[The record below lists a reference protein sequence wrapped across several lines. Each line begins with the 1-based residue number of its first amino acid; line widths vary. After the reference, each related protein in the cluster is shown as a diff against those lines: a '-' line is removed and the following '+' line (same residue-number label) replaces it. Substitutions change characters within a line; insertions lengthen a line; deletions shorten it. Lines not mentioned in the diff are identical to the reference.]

1 MSDKKYQILK
11 YHNDI
16 NKLKLGIFTEKE
28 TNIFFTLLL
37 KARDAQIDE
46 NIINI
51 SFSELK
57 ELSNGDKNNSRFIK
71 SILSLNSKL
80 KSLNQTIETKPGVFN
95 TFSLFGDITTDTN
108 EETIEIPIDDK
119 FKYLVHNFMGN
130 FTIIDF
136 KLLVSLKGNYLKTL
150 YRLLKQWDTKQ
161 ERIFEIENFR
171 EILEIPKSY
180 KMYNIDQKIL
190 KPALKELSK
199 YFENLKIE
207 KIKKG
212 VKIVS
217 IKFKWKSKKKNLND
231 TLEITI
237 SEKLNK
243 TIEKAKRNR
252 YLVKL
257 LNVNNIEKLLQM
269 FDEDLIIKGLNKA
282 YKEIN
287 KEIKSINYLVKTI
300 ETVAEEQSKV
310 LVVEP
315 EIVNNSS
322 SNEDIIQA
330 EVIEI
335 KPKEEKI
342 ITNSKIKK
350 VKVTEEEYKK
360 LYEMHLEKYN
370 TKHSIFAEK
379 SFHVRYDITERPRI
393 TKKLK
398 SLIEEF
404 EISENEILKE
414 ILNGSSR
421 EEAVNKVV
429 EERKSNQKTIDSEY
443 EEFLRWKREQE
454 KLKSKKYRK

>member
-1 MSDKKYQILK
+1 MPDKKYQILK

-212 VKIVS
+212 VKIAS

-237 SEKLNK
+237 SERLSKV
-243 TIEKAKRNR
+243 IEKAKRNR

-300 ETVAEEQSKV
+300 EPVAEEQS
-310 LVVEP
+310 
-315 EIVNNSS
+315 
-322 SNEDIIQA
+322 
-330 EVIEI
+330 
-335 KPKEEKI
+335 
-342 ITNSKIKK
+342 
-350 VKVTEEEYKK
+350 
-360 LYEMHLEKYN
+360 
-370 TKHSIFAEK
+370 
-379 SFHVRYDITERPRI
+379 
-393 TKKLK
+393 
-398 SLIEEF
+398 
-404 EISENEILKE
+404 
-414 ILNGSSR
+414 
-421 EEAVNKVV
+421 
-429 EERKSNQKTIDSEY
+429 
-443 EEFLRWKREQE
+443 
-454 KLKSKKYRK
+454 

>member
-108 EETIEIPIDDK
+108 KETIEIPIDDK

-161 ERIFEIENFR
+161 ERTFEIENFR

-217 IKFKWKSKKKNLND
+217 IKFKWKNKKRNLQN

-237 SEKLNK
+237 SERLSKV
-243 TIEKAKRNR
+243 IEKAKRNR

-335 KPKEEKI
+335 KPKEERS

-379 SFHVRYDITERPRI
+379 SFHVRYDITEKPRI

-414 ILNGSSR
+414 ILNGSS
-421 EEAVNKVV
+421 
-429 EERKSNQKTIDSEY
+429 
-443 EEFLRWKREQE
+443 KRRSC
-454 KLKSKKYRK
+454 K

>member
-37 KARDAQIDE
+37 KSRDAEIDE

-108 EETIEIPIDDK
+108 EETVEIPIDDK

-161 ERIFEIENFR
+161 ERTFEIENFR
-171 EILEIPKSY
+171 EMLEIPKSY

-217 IKFKWKSKKKNLND
+217 IKFKWKNKKKDLQN
-231 TLEITI
+231 TLEISI
-237 SEKLNK
+237 SERLNK
-243 TIEKAKRNR
+243 AIEKAKRNR

-269 FDEDLIIKGLNKA
+269 FDEELIIKGLNKA

-287 KEIKSINYLVKTI
+287 KEIKSLNYLVKTI
-300 ETVAEEQSKV
+300 ETVAEEQSKI

-315 EIVNNSS
+315 EIVDKDSP
-322 SNEDIIQA
+322 EKDIIEA
-330 EVIEI
+330 EIVEVE
-335 KPKEEKI
+335 PKEEK
-342 ITNSKIKK
+342 TVTKAKIKK
-350 VKVTEEEYKK
+350 IKVTEEEYKK
-360 LYEMHLEKYN
+360 LYQMHLEKYN
-370 TKHSIFAEK
+370 TKHSIYAEK
-379 SFHVRYDITERPRI
+379 AFRIRFDITEKPRI

-398 SLIEEF
+398 ALIEEF
-404 EISENEILKE
+404 EISEDEILKE
-414 ILNGSSR
+414 ILSGSSR
-421 EEAVNKVV
+421 EEAVNKIS
-429 EERKSNQKTIDSEY
+429 ENRENIEDIIDPEY
-443 EEFLRWKREQE
+443 EEFLRWKRAQE
-454 KLKSKKYRK
+454 KLRSKK

>member
-199 YFENLKIE
+199 YFESLKVE

-237 SEKLNK
+237 SERLSKV
-243 TIEKAKRNR
+243 IEKAKRNR

-379 SFHVRYDITERPRI
+379 SFHVRYDVTEKPRI

-443 EEFLRWKREQE
+443 EEFLRWKREQG
-454 KLKSKKYRK
+454 KLKSKK

>member
-108 EETIEIPIDDK
+108 KETIEIPIDDK

-161 ERIFEIENFR
+161 ERTFEIENFR

-199 YFENLKIE
+199 YFENLKI
-207 KIKKG
+207 
-212 VKIVS
+212 
-217 IKFKWKSKKKNLND
+217 
-231 TLEITI
+231 
-237 SEKLNK
+237 
-243 TIEKAKRNR
+243 NR
-252 YLVKL
+252 KEL
-257 LNVNNIEKLLQM
+257 LK
-269 FDEDLIIKGLNKA
+269 
-282 YKEIN
+282 
-287 KEIKSINYLVKTI
+287 
-300 ETVAEEQSKV
+300 
-310 LVVEP
+310 
-315 EIVNNSS
+315 
-322 SNEDIIQA
+322 
-330 EVIEI
+330 
-335 KPKEEKI
+335 
-342 ITNSKIKK
+342 
-350 VKVTEEEYKK
+350 
-360 LYEMHLEKYN
+360 
-370 TKHSIFAEK
+370 
-379 SFHVRYDITERPRI
+379 
-393 TKKLK
+393 
-398 SLIEEF
+398 
-404 EISENEILKE
+404 
-414 ILNGSSR
+414 
-421 EEAVNKVV
+421 
-429 EERKSNQKTIDSEY
+429 
-443 EEFLRWKREQE
+443 
-454 KLKSKKYRK
+454 

>member
-108 EETIEIPIDDK
+108 KETIEIPIDDK

-161 ERIFEIENFR
+161 ERTFEIENFR

-217 IKFKWKSKKKNLND
+217 IKFKWKNKKRNLQN

-237 SEKLNK
+237 SERLNK

-300 ETVAEEQSKV
+300 ETVAKEQSKV

-315 EIVNNSS
+315 EIVNKSS
-322 SNEDIIQA
+322 LDKDIIEA
-330 EVIEI
+330 EIVED
-335 KPKEEKI
+335 KPKEEEVAKP
-342 ITNSKIKK
+342 KIKK

-370 TKHSIFAEK
+370 TKHSIYAEK
-379 SFHVRYDITERPRI
+379 SFRIRYDITEKPRI

-404 EISENEILKE
+404 EISENEVLKE

-421 EEAVNKVV
+421 EEAVNKIS
-429 EERKSNQKTIDSEY
+429 ESKEKSSQKTIDSEY
-443 EEFLRWKREQE
+443 EEFLRWKRERE
-454 KLKSKKYRK
+454 KLKEKK

>member
-212 VKIVS
+212 VKIAS

-237 SEKLNK
+237 SERLSKV
-243 TIEKAKRNR
+243 IEKAKRNR

-379 SFHVRYDITERPRI
+379 SFHVRYDITEKPRI

-443 EEFLRWKREQE
+443 EEFLRLKREQG
-454 KLKSKKYRK
+454 KLKSKK

>member
-237 SEKLNK
+237 SERLSKV
-243 TIEKAKRNR
+243 IEKAKRNR

-350 VKVTEEEYKK
+350 VKVSEEEYKK

-379 SFHVRYDITERPRI
+379 SFHVRYDITEKPRI

-443 EEFLRWKREQE
+443 EEFLRWKREQG
-454 KLKSKKYRK
+454 KLKSKK

>member
-237 SEKLNK
+237 SERLSK

-350 VKVTEEEYKK
+350 VKVSEEEYKK

-379 SFHVRYDITERPRI
+379 SFHVRYDITEKPRI

-443 EEFLRWKREQE
+443 EEFLRWKREQG
-454 KLKSKKYRK
+454 KLKSKK

>member
-199 YFENLKIE
+199 YFESLKVE

-237 SEKLNK
+237 SERLSK

-379 SFHVRYDITERPRI
+379 SFHVRYDITEKPRI

-443 EEFLRWKREQE
+443 EEFLRWKREQG
-454 KLKSKKYRK
+454 KLKSKK

>member
-37 KARDAQIDE
+37 KSRDAEIDE

-108 EETIEIPIDDK
+108 EETVEIPIDDK

-150 YRLLKQWDTKQ
+150 YRLLKQWETKQ
-161 ERIFEIENFR
+161 ERTFEIENFR
-171 EILEIPKSY
+171 EMLEIPKSY

-217 IKFKWKSKKKNLND
+217 IKFKWKNKKKDLQN
-231 TLEITI
+231 TLEISI
-237 SEKLNK
+237 SERLNK
-243 TIEKAKRNR
+243 AIEKAKRNR

-269 FDEDLIIKGLNKA
+269 FDEELIIKGLNKA

-287 KEIKSINYLVKTI
+287 KEIKSLNYLVKTI
-300 ETVAEEQSKV
+300 ETVAEEQSKI

-315 EIVNNSS
+315 EIVDKDSP
-322 SNEDIIQA
+322 EKDIIEA
-330 EVIEI
+330 EIVEVE
-335 KPKEEKI
+335 PKEEK
-342 ITNSKIKK
+342 TVTKAKIKK
-350 VKVTEEEYKK
+350 IKVTEEEYKK
-360 LYEMHLEKYN
+360 LYQMHLEKYN
-370 TKHSIFAEK
+370 TKHSIYAEK
-379 SFHVRYDITERPRI
+379 AFRIRFDITEKPRI

-398 SLIEEF
+398 ALIEEF
-404 EISENEILKE
+404 EISEDEILKE

-421 EEAVNKVV
+421 EEAVNKIS
-429 EERKSNQKTIDSEY
+429 ENRENIEDIIDPEY
-443 EEFLRWKREQE
+443 EEFLRWKRAQE
-454 KLKSKKYRK
+454 KLRSKK